1 MMSRRS
7 PSTSVP
13 LEIDGFCAFSGPVLS
28 LHDASMPFEVVWEV
42 DPPAQSDR
50 ARLHRQIAA
59 VHGLATAALVPDNP
73 TGRASVSS
81 LAIADTLQSHGL
93 PAIACL
99 NARDRNLLGFRRD
112 LLTARYLGID
122 DLLLVR
128 GDRPTAG
135 ERTED
140 LSVHAML
147 AECRSE
153 LGDGVRV
160 AVTTKLRPLPAWKES
175 ADRLFVQ
182 VTWSLDDLLR
192 WRDAT
197 SFAGPVLPAVL
208 VVPSS
213 AMARRLAVRVPE
225 LAVPRSWLAA
235 IDTDPT
241 AGFRLAADLVERI
254 RASGAFDGVH
264 IVGGQRFRT
273 AADAIRTRLAA
284 SMAVAAP

>member
-1 MMSRRS
+1 M
-7 PSTSVP
+7 V
-13 LEIDGFCAFSGPVLS
+13 
-28 LHDASMPFEVVWEV
+28 SMTFEVVWEV
-42 DPPAQSDR
+42 DPPAQPDP

-81 LAIADTLQSHGL
+81 LAVAQTLRSHGL

-112 LLTARYLGID
+112 LLTVRYLGID
-122 DLLLVR
+122 EVLLVR

-135 ERTED
+135 ARTED
-140 LSVHAML
+140 LSVRSML
-147 AECRSE
+147 AECRSDI
-153 LGDGVRV
+153 GGGVRV
-160 AVTTKLRPLPAWKES
+160 AVTTKLRPLPAWKEE

-192 WRDAT
+192 WRDT
-197 SFAGPVLPAVL
+197 ISFAGPVVPAVL
-208 VVPSS
+208 VVPST

-225 LAVPRSWLAA
+225 LAVPPAWLAA
-235 IDTDPT
+235 IDADPT
-241 AGFRLAADLVERI
+241 AGFEIAADLVERI

-284 SMAVAAP
+284 SMAAAAPGIGVHGCPRRSPPPTSAFRASVATAS